1 MTWLS
6 IYAHPGLLL
15 VAVIPVALLAM
26 YALGQQR
33 RRQRLRRFVGSDVG
47 QGLSRDRLR
56 WLRHLP
62 IVVSVVAMISL
73 TVAMAGP
80 TRDIQIPG
88 NRAVIML
95 VIDASQSMGST
106 DVDPDRLTVAKN
118 SAKRF
123 ADELTPGVNLGV
135 VTFAANAE
143 LLVSPTP
150 DHSATVSALD
160 NVRTDDGTA
169 TGEGIFAALQA
180 IQTVAGVL
188 DDGDDTPVPARI
200 VLLSDGAENRPTNPD
215 NPTGAYTAA
224 RSAKSQGV
232 QISTVALGT
241 QGGYVALGDQRVP
254 VPVDDSMMKQIAGL
268 SGGQTYDAAD
278 VDGLDRSYA
287 AVAQQIGYQTERGP
301 DGALWLRLGVAL
313 FVIAV
318 LSSVLIN
325 RRVPV

>member
-1 MTWLS
+1 
-6 IYAHPGLLL
+6 
-15 VAVIPVALLAM
+15 
-26 YALGQQR
+26 
-33 RRQRLRRFVGSDVG
+33 
-47 QGLSRDRLR
+47 
-56 WLRHLP
+56 
-62 IVVSVVAMISL
+62 
-73 TVAMAGP
+73 
-80 TRDIQIPG
+80 
-88 NRAVIML
+88 ML
-95 VIDASQSMGST
+95 VIDASQSMRST
-106 DVDPDRLTVAKN
+106 DVEPDRPTVAKD

-143 LLVSPTP
+143 LLASPTP

-188 DDGDDTPVPARI
+188 DDGDGTPVPARI

-241 QGGYVALGDQRVP
+241 QSGYVALGDQRVP

-325 RRVPV
+325 RRAPV